1 MFTNPNIMMWQACSP
16 FPPQAHPSPQPQL
29 SSKKNTSLWNACN
42 YHLRFK
48 VQRLRAQSGPDIY
61 VWDTTSSHPHP
72 IRIFTGHTGVIISLV
87 FSSPSSLISSSQDY
101 LVKLWEIGILQADP
115 AMADLEPI
123 LLTSA
128 KIQTIALQAKD
139 GIAISCNL
147 DWVVRTWD
155 ILTGSCKTTFRTIA
169 KYADRTDVQLT

>member
-1 MFTNPNIMMWQACSP
+1 LPERPKGRSHFQVRVMLFGKVVWLDPDRKKEKKQSAMFTNPNIMMWQRCS
-16 FPPQAHPSPQPQL
+16 PSPQPQL

-42 YHLRFK
+42 YHPRFK

-72 IRIFTGHTGVIISLV
+72 IRIFTGHTGVITSLV

-101 LVKLWEIGILQADP
+101 LVKLWEIGTLQADP

-123 LLTSA
+123 LL
-128 KIQTIALQAKD
+128 KFEPLP
-139 GIAISCNL
+139 
-147 DWVVRTWD
+147 
-155 ILTGSCKTTFRTIA
+155 CKQKMVLLSHVI
-169 KYADRTDVQLT
+169 